1 MTRRQTRAYGVAI
14 PSRRQLSLEAMLRAF
29 AWLVSNVVSM
39 FRTIF
44 NRLTR
49 DWHTDE
55 AHDDQLPTPGDQHQ
69 GQQSLKPSFS
79 GKAAGRIPGIPVAST
94 QGTTTHSPCATN
106 QDAWDKPKH
115 DSVIVLQTGSGPSAA
130 FPAEARVRNGA
141 EGAIW
146 SGGPNRVTEA
156 ASYARGLQT
165 PHSVR
170 TRNPSA
176 LRALTGP
183 PPSRGTRL
191 ATSALALSPLIPTDV
206 GIQGTTGSLSRLAAP
221 IHARST
227 SVPGFRRL
235 ILSLSKDV
243 GMSGSCCV
251 ISA

>member
-1 MTRRQTRAYGVAI
+1 MAPMTRTQTRAYGVVT
-14 PSRRQLSLEAMLRAF
+14 PSSRQPLLEAMLRAF

-44 NRLTR
+44 NRPTR

-94 QGTTTHSPCATN
+94 QGTTTHSPCDTN

-130 FPAEARVRNGA
+130 FPAQARVRNGA

-146 SGGPNRVTEA
+146 SGGPNLVTEA
-156 ASYARGLQT
+156 ASYARGPQ
-165 PHSVR
+165 SAR
-170 TRNPSA
+170 TARS
-176 LRALTGP
+176 
-183 PPSRGTRL
+183 SRGQVFLPVIPGEGAQRRRPGTQGRLTRFVRVRNDTVRVRKL
-191 ATSALALSPLIPTDV
+191 TA
-206 GIQGTTGSLSRLAAP
+206 
-221 IHARST
+221 
-227 SVPGFRRL
+227 
-235 ILSLSKDV
+235 
-243 GMSGSCCV
+243 
-251 ISA
+251 

>member
-1 MTRRQTRAYGVAI
+1 
-14 PSRRQLSLEAMLRAF
+14 MLRAF

-44 NRLTR
+44 NRPTR

-94 QGTTTHSPCATN
+94 QGTTTHSPCDTN

-130 FPAEARVRNGA
+130 FPAQARVRNGA

-165 PHSVR
+165 PHEVR
-170 TRNPSA
+170 TP
-176 LRALTGP
+176 T
-183 PPSRGTRL
+183 
-191 ATSALALSPLIPTDV
+191 LALSPLIPTKV
-206 GIQGTTGSLSRLAAP
+206 GIQGRTRSLSRLAASIP
-221 IHARST
+221 HTQHIRSRIPT
-227 SVPGFRRL
+227 PHPEPVEGRRNERVML
-235 ILSLSKDV
+235 RKISLT
-243 GMSGSCCV
+243 
-251 ISA
+251 

>member
-44 NRLTR
+44 NRPTR

-115 DSVIVLQTGSGPSAA
+115 DSVIVLQTRNGPLAA
-130 FPAEARVRNGA
+130 FAGGTSCNMRATLSCHSRRGRAAHLRRRLRRRSEQTAIRNPEQHGQESAHAPPGYRFTCSARVRND
-141 EGAIW
+141 
-146 SGGPNRVTEA
+146 V
-156 ASYARGLQT
+156 ARAD
-165 PHSVR
+165 S
-170 TRNPSA
+170 
-176 LRALTGP
+176 
-183 PPSRGTRL
+183 
-191 ATSALALSPLIPTDV
+191 LI
-206 GIQGTTGSLSRLAAP
+206 
-221 IHARST
+221 
-227 SVPGFRRL
+227 
-235 ILSLSKDV
+235 
-243 GMSGSCCV
+243 
-251 ISA
+251 